1 MSPNTADRIL
11 DSAERLFARDGYHAT
26 SLRKITGE
34 AGVNLGSVNYHFNSK
49 HGLMEAVLRRRLAA
63 LNEQRLNM
71 LDAALA
77 VAEAAGRPP
86 AVREVLRAFLE
97 PTLRLLGEDPGNAH
111 FIMLIG
117 RVFYESD
124 DTVRKLFLKA
134 MSPVIGRFFEAL
146 GRALS
151 DIPKP
156 ILLRRLLFTLGAMG
170 STLSL
175 TGRKT
180 DLVFPGTPLDWDADH
195 LLQQLLAFA
204 QAGMETPCPV

>member
-86 AVREVLRAFLE
+86 AVREV
-97 PTLRLLGEDPGNAH
+97 GN
-111 FIMLIG
+111 
-117 RVFYESD
+117 D
-124 DTVRKLFLKA
+124 
-134 MSPVIGRFFEAL
+134 
-146 GRALS
+146 
-151 DIPKP
+151 
-156 ILLRRLLFTLGAMG
+156 
-170 STLSL
+170 
-175 TGRKT
+175 
-180 DLVFPGTPLDWDADH
+180 
-195 LLQQLLAFA
+195 
-204 QAGMETPCPV
+204 

>member
-1 MSPNTADRIL
+1 MSPSTVDRIL
-11 DSAERLFARDGYHAT
+11 DTAERLFARDGYHAA

-49 HGLMEAVLRRRLAA
+49 HGLLEAVLRRRLAA
-63 LNEQRLNM
+63 LNEERLNM

-77 VAEAAGRPP
+77 FAEAEKRPP
-86 AVREVLRAFLE
+86 AVREILRAFLE
-97 PTLRLLGEDPGNAH
+97 PTLRLLSEDPGNAH

-124 DTVRKLFLKA
+124 DTARKLFLKA

-146 GRALS
+146 GRALP
-151 DIPKP
+151 DIPRP
-156 ILLRRLLFTLGAMG
+156 VLLRRLLFTLGAMG

-175 TGRKT
+175 TGRKA
-180 DLVFPGTPLDWDADH
+180 DIAFPGTPLDWNPDH

-204 QAGMETPCPV
+204 QAGMEAPCPA